1 VRKLHLGALRG
12 ELRSIAASAAK
23 GQQSDIDNAI
33 TAFAEEVAT
42 PLPPPWS
49 GTVKAAARSRAGQ
62 IQSALGVAVRES
74 MPEQDRVVGWWR
86 LIRLWQWVLVAAALA
101 GLVWIGLIV
110 AFGVFHAQR
119 PAPSSLVGQVSLI
132 PWIGVMIAAMLL
144 LGWLTASGCSNMV
157 MLAAERERERAEQQM
172 RSRVDA
178 VARELVLMPAGVE
191 LVEYERFR
199 TELAGARGGAL
210 VKPKSPRWVA
220 PPPKRSSF
228 EGQAPLSVR
237 DSAFSLS
244 ALGKLAE
251 AAAVAL

>member
-1 VRKLHLGALRG
+1 
-12 ELRSIAASAAK
+12 
-23 GQQSDIDNAI
+23 
-33 TAFAEEVAT
+33 
-42 PLPPPWS
+42 
-49 GTVKAAARSRAGQ
+49 
-62 IQSALGVAVRES
+62 VAVRES

-86 LIRLWQWVLVAAALA
+86 LIRLWQWALVAATLA

-172 RSRVDA
+172 RSRVDG
-178 VARELVLMPAGVE
+178 VARKLVLMPAGEE

-199 TELAGARGGAL
+199 TELTTARGGAL
-210 VKPKSPRWVA
+210 AKPKSPRWVA
-220 PPPKRSSF
+220 PLPKRSSF

-244 ALGKLAE
+244 AWGKLAE
-251 AAAVAL
+251 AASVAL